1 MFIFDTITFQLN
13 MTEFRESVF
22 LKPLQ
27 SNRLTINL
35 NPSKIEDHNSIL
47 HHIQYALIVIIFHQV
62 QLIRW

>member
-35 NPSKIEDHNSIL
+35 NPSKIEDHNSIDL
-47 HHIQYALIVIIFHQV
+47 FIIYLFLYFV
-62 QLIRW
+62 NF

>member
-35 NPSKIEDHNSIL
+35 NPSKIEDNNSIDL
-47 HHIQYALIVIIFHQV
+47 FIIYLFLYSV
-62 QLIRW
+62 NF

>member
-35 NPSKIEDHNSIL
+35 NPSKIEDHNSIDL
-47 HHIQYALIVIIFHQV
+47 FIIYLFLYSV
-62 QLIRW
+62 NF

>member
-35 NPSKIEDHNSIL
+35 NPSKIEDNNSIYL
-47 HHIQYALIVIIFHQV
+47 FIIYLFLYSV
-62 QLIRW
+62 YF